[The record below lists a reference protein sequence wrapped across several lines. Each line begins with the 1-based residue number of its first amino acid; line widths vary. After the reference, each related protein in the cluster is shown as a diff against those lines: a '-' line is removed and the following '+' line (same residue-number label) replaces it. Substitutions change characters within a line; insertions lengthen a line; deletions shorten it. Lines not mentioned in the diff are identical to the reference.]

1 MSNIGMKPIGAPQE
15 LDPRR
20 TFEAALAQ
28 IRHNNGEPRLSKT
41 SIAVRKQTAMPGAQ
55 AAEKQA
61 LTDAARALARLWKV
75 SPALARRGG

>member
-28 IRHNNGEPRLSKT
+28 IRHNGEPRLSKT
-41 SIAVRKQTAMPGAQ
+41 PIAVRKQTAMSCAQ

-61 LTDAARALARLWKV
+61 LTDAARALSRLWNV